1 MVEGADVDNAGDSQK
16 HLDAGHNDK
25 TWHYLVFKIQAMST
39 YEQTARE
46 IWLFNYP
53 AQVIEQRAKASTR

>member
-16 HLDAGHNDK
+16 HFDAGANDK
-25 TWHYLVFKIQAMST
+25 RWQHLVQAMST

-46 IWLFNYP
+46 KWLFNYP
-53 AQVIEQRAKASTR
+53 AQVIEQRAI